1 MDIRIGIIN
10 NPRELILQSSQTL
23 DEIESAITAALA
35 NENGSLRLEDE
46 KGHIFVVASRTLAFV
61 EIGQEKSRK
70 VGFAP

>member
-1 MDIRIGIIN
+1 VDIRIGIIN

>member
-1 MDIRIGIIN
+1 VDIRIGIIN
-10 NPRELILQSSQTL
+10 NPRELILQSSQSL